1 MSSIGDGYQELG
13 SPCLTNYLFAK
24 PKCNELQKMDHLLN
38 GHFFGDRF
46 EFLQKG
52 HPQAAISSDYFQIK
66 NNLEKNCTFNCI
78 LLENTIEN

>member
-1 MSSIGDGYQELG
+1 MSSIGDGYHELR

-24 PKCNELQKMDHLLN
+24 PKCNELQKMDHLWN

-52 HPQAAISSDYFQIK
+52 YPQAAISSDYFQIK